1 MLLVKGHPSSSHSRT
16 FVLNRHIDSEGRL
29 VTKRLHVIHQKLP
42 YFMQCITGNV
52 VTYGGEESIVDPKKK
67 IVTIHAKNL
76 SFTKQAAALDTS
88 SYTVNPDDP
97 NKTDYVKS
105 TTTFGKTYSL
115 INNQIEKW
123 YAYNEGRHFLKG
135 VEVLNDIISGR
146 VVIDY
151 GVESE

>member
-1 MLLVKGHPSSSHSRT
+1 
-16 FVLNRHIDSEGRL
+16 
-29 VTKRLHVIHQKLP
+29 
-42 YFMQCITGNV
+42 MQCITGNV

-67 IVTIHAKNL
+67 TVTIHAKNL
-76 SFTKQAAALDTS
+76 SFTKQATALDTS